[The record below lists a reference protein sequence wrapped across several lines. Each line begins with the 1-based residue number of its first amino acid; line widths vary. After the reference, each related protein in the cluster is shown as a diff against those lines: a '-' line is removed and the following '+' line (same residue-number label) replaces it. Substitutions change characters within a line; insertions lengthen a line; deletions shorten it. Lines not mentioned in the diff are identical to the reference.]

1 MQFLNPIWLF
11 AIAALSIPVIIHLWN
26 IKPGKTLKVGSIS
39 LMTAAAQKSSRSF
52 KLNDVLLF
60 LMRCLLLTLL
70 AFLLAMPVWRQYLSA
85 AKTKGW
91 LLIPKESIKEGYNKF
106 KPTIDSLTKAGYEF
120 HYFNKG
126 FTRADLKQVL
136 TDSVA
141 QTKPEPVNY
150 WSLIAQLNDQLP
162 DAVPVYL
169 FTSNQAMHFN
179 GNKPSVSS
187 NVHWQTYAPADSL
200 STWIESAWFTNTNA
214 IKVVEGNSKPS
225 GTYFTNYTIQSG
237 SGANAVFAIN
247 INNGKP
253 EISLKNGDQ
262 KAIAIDTNSLR
273 IAIFTDKH
281 STDAAYLKAALDAVS
296 NFSGRKTIIKQYS
309 DPGLIP
315 AAQNWIFWLSEKP
328 VDVNSLKKTINILN
342 YEPGQVNNTASWI
355 KTNGAFS
362 VAGQQRFPAL
372 YKLVKTE
379 AINPQPVWLDGY
391 GNAVLNMQQN
401 QHTISYHFYSRF
413 NPVWNELVWSDGF
426 PKLLLK
432 LMIGENNDEQ
442 TAQHDRRVMDQQQ
455 LMPYVIPAVKN
466 TDAHKITIQTD
477 LTHYFWLT
485 LVFVFFV
492 ERWLAH
498 KNKLVPKHG

>member
-26 IKPGKTLKVGSIS
+26 IKPGKTLKVGSIT

-60 LMRCLLLTLL
+60 LMRCLLLALL
-70 AFLLAMPVWRQYLSA
+70 AFLLAMPVWQQYLSA

-91 LLIPKESIKEGYNKF
+91 LLIPKESIKEGHNKF

-126 FTRADLKQVL
+126 FTKADLKQVL
-136 TDSVA
+136 TDSAA
-141 QTKPEPVNY
+141 QTKAEPANY
-150 WSLIAQLNDQLP
+150 WSLIAQLNNQLP
-162 DAVPVYL
+162 AAMPVYL
-169 FTSNQAMHFN
+169 FTSNQARHFA
-179 GNKPSVSS
+179 GNRPSIAS
-187 NVHWQTYAPADSL
+187 NIHWQTYTPADSVN
-200 STWIESAWFTNTNA
+200 TWIESAWFTNTNA

-225 GTYFTNYTIQSG
+225 GTYFTNYNIQSG
-237 SGANAVFAIN
+237 GGANAAFTVN

-253 EISLKNGDQ
+253 EISLKNGGQ
-262 KAIAIDTNSLR
+262 RAIPIDTNSLR

-281 STDAAYLKAALDAVS
+281 STDATYLKAALEAVS
-296 NFSGRKTIIKQYS
+296 NFSGRKTSIKQYN
-309 DPGLIP
+309 DAGQIP
-315 AAQNWIFWLSEKP
+315 AGQNWIFWLSEKP

-342 YEPGQVNNTASWI
+342 YEPGQVNSMASWI

-362 VAGQQRFPAL
+362 VTGQQRFPAL
-372 YKLVKTE
+372 YKLVKGE
-379 AINPQPVWLDGY
+379 VANSQPIWLDGY
-391 GNAVLNMQQN
+391 GNTVLDIQQN
-401 QHTISYHFYSRF
+401 QHTTSYHFYSRF
-413 NPVWNELVWSDGF
+413 NPSWNELVWSDGF

-432 LMIGENNDEQ
+432 LMTGENNDEQ
-442 TAQHDRRVMDQQQ
+442 IVQHDRRVMDQQQ
-455 LMPYVIPAVKN
+455 LMPDVIPSVKN
-466 TDAHKITIQTD
+466 LDGHKITIQTD
-477 LTHYFWLT
+477 LTHYFWLA
-485 LVFVFFV
+485 LVFVFFI

>member
-11 AIAALSIPVIIHLWN
+11 AIAALINPVIIHLWN

-39 LMTAAAQKSSRSF
+39 LMTSAAQKSSRSF

-60 LMRCLLLTLL
+60 LLRCLLLTLL

-85 AKTKGW
+85 AQTKGW
-91 LLIPKESIKEGYNKF
+91 LLIPKESIKEGYNEF

-126 FTRADLKQVL
+126 FIKADLKQVL
-136 TDSVA
+136 TDA
-141 QTKPEPVNY
+141 ATQTNPEPVNY

-162 DAVPVYL
+162 AAMPVYL
-169 FTSNQAMHFN
+169 FTSHQARHFT
-179 GNKPSVSS
+179 GNKPSIAS
-187 NVHWQTYAPADSL
+187 NVHWQTYTPADSL

-225 GTYFTNYTIQSG
+225 GTYFTSYIIQSG
-237 SGANAVFAIN
+237 GGANAVFTVN

-253 EISLKNGDQ
+253 EISLKNSDQ
-262 KAIAIDTNSLR
+262 KAIPIDTNSLR

-281 STDAAYLKAALDAVS
+281 STDATYLKAALDAVS
-296 NFSGRKTIIKQYS
+296 NFSGHKTIIKQYS
-309 DPGLIP
+309 DAGQIP

-328 VDVNSLKKTINILN
+328 VDINSLKKTINILN
-342 YEPGQVNNTASWI
+342 YEPGQVNNTVSWI

-362 VAGQQRFPAL
+362 VAGQQCFPAL
-372 YKLVKTE
+372 YKLVKDGAT
-379 AINPQPVWLDGY
+379 NLQPVWLDGY

-401 QHTISYHFYSRF
+401 QHTTSYHFYSRF
-413 NPVWNELVWSDGF
+413 NPAWNELVWSDGF

-432 LMIGENNDEQ
+432 LMTVNHNAHQ
-442 TAQHDRRVMDQQQ
+442 MTQHDRRVMDQQQ
-455 LMPYVIPAVKN
+455 LRPYVIPSVKN

-477 LTHYFWLT
+477 LTHYFWLA

-492 ERWLAH
+492 ERSLAH
-498 KNKLVPKHG
+498 KNKLVPKNG